1 MNQPA
6 PQQPEKQGKFEPLT
20 ADQLTP
26 EHMEEAL
33 ATARRYDRNFANKE
47 GTDAIPV
54 PARTCRLL
62 GLALINLHNRVNGAA
77 AAPKAEKGY
86 FASTA
91 APKAP
96 AAKKTAK
103 APAKKTGASAAQKKP
118 APRTGKKKAE
128 SGPPMTAEQR
138 KAYDIIADL
147 LGNKQVVTTRLVA
160 ERGGW
165 ASHNTGARHIKSL
178 VDLGYLKRVGKQQVL
193 ALTGLQP

>member
-1 MNQPA
+1 MSQPD
-6 PQQPEKQGKFEPLT
+6 QQPEKQGKFEPLT
-20 ADQLTP
+20 ADQLKP

-62 GLALINLHNRVNGAA
+62 GLALINLHNSVNGAA
-77 AAPKAEKGY
+77 AKPSTEKGY

-103 APAKKTGASAAQKKP
+103 APAKKAGASAAQKKP
-118 APRTGKKKAE
+118 APRTVKKKAVE
-128 SGPPMTAEQR
+128 AGPALTAEQK
-138 KAYDIIADL
+138 KAFETVSGILADKL
-147 LGNKQVVTTRLVA
+147 VVTTRLVA

-193 ALTGLQP
+193 ALTGIQP